1 MALQEK
7 NTILLIEKSNN
18 LRTVLRDYFELL
30 KYQVKDCVY
39 IITAT
44 RTIKRD
50 FYDITILDVGD
61 DIEEGI
67 NMMKTIFKMDPNMPI
82 VILSDSSD
90 KLVKIQAF
98 KEGCEDFLSKPFS
111 IEELSLRVNVILK
124 RLQKLQSPLA
134 TKTREDIVVEFGAF
148 TFNFST
154 AQLTCFNYSYTLTRK
169 ECDLLYLLVKNVNTI
184 MPRETMLFEVW
195 GEGRL
200 DAGRSM
206 DVYITKLRK
215 YLNYQFF
222 ADKAKV
228 GQLTKRK
235 LSQLPKVELV
245 NIHGT
250 GFMLKV
256 ED

>member
-30 KYQVKDCVY
+30 KYQVKDCAD
-39 IITAT
+39 IATAI
-44 RTIKRD
+44 RALKKD

-61 DIEEGI
+61 DMEEGI
-67 NMMKTIFKMDPNMPI
+67 KMMQAIFKLDPDMPI
-82 VILSDSSD
+82 IIMSDNSD

-98 KEGCEDFLSKPFS
+98 KEGCEDFLTKPFS
-111 IEELSLRVNVILK
+111 IEELSLRVNVVLK
-124 RLQKLQSPLA
+124 RLHKLQAPHA
-134 TKTREDIVVEFGAF
+134 TKTREDIVLEFGLF

-154 AQLTCFNYSYTLTRK
+154 AQLSCFNYSHTLTRK

-184 MPRETMLFEVW
+184 IPRETILREVW
-195 GEGRL
+195 GEGRQ

-222 ADKAKV
+222 ADKAKT

-235 LSQLPKVELV
+235 LTQMPKVQLV

>member
-7 NTILLIEKSNN
+7 NSILLIEKSNN

-30 KYQVKDCVY
+30 KYQVKECAD
-39 IITAT
+39 ISTAT
-44 RTIKRD
+44 KALKKD

-61 DIEEGI
+61 DIGEGI
-67 NMMKTIFKMDPNMPI
+67 NMMRAILKLDPNMPI
-82 VILSDSSD
+82 IILSDNSD
-90 KLVKIQAF
+90 KLAKIEAF
-98 KEGCEDFLSKPFS
+98 KEGCEDFLTKPFS

-124 RLQKLQSPLA
+124 RLFKLQSPLA
-134 TKTREDIVVEFGAF
+134 TKTREDIVVEFGQF

-154 AQLTCFNYSYTLTRK
+154 AQLTCFNYSHTLTRK
-169 ECDLLYLLVKNVNTI
+169 ESDLLFLLVKNVNTI
-184 MPRETMLFEVW
+184 IPRETILREVW
-195 GEGRL
+195 GEGRQ

-235 LSQLPKVELV
+235 LTQMPKVQLV

-256 ED
+256 EN